1 MLLWG
6 DTQIIVEGVLPDP
19 LHVVPVGHDSVLDG
33 ALQGENVPLGLGLI
47 SDLGVLLS
55 HANLTHNGWE
65 DGSVDGKYH
74 QK

>member
-6 DTQIIVEGVLPDP
+6 DTQIIVEGVLPDL
-19 LHVVPVGHDSVLDG
+19 LHVVPVGHDSALDG
-33 ALQGENVPLGLGLI
+33 VLRGENIPLGPGLI

-65 DGSVDGKYH
+65 DGPVDGKYH